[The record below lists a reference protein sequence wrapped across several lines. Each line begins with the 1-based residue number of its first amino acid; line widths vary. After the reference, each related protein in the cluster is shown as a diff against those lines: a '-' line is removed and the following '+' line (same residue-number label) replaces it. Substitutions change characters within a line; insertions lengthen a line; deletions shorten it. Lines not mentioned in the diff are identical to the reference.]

1 LLQFDVG
8 GCVGQDTSHYEFFD
22 PSHWLANLTANPAA
36 LQYKNYTLGDPE
48 KLFEWTPGARASPK
62 NIAWPPRGKHL
73 QVNFVAP
80 SATSLKDIIVTV
92 HYEIY
97 DSLSALRKWVS
108 VHNEGP
114 AGSAPIIVDS
124 LNYELL
130 RSPNFAPERMSI
142 VKQQANNPG
151 EWAPSAVVDPDPYK

>member
-1 LLQFDVG
+1 MG